1 MALYWSGARVKV
13 RYEDEFREDE
23 RDCPEDTIVIVMKPG
38 QADDPSF
45 VRAVRHVV
53 ALRTLENEMDRGEG
67 RAHDEKAAG
76 EKDTG
81 DARREDQAAFEAERR
96 FVEAFMAEEERGTDE
111 ALFGRGGNDEYE
123 EDPFS
128 LRDLFERE
136 ACGSCGDWPV
146 RHPVKIVIEHC
157 DEMVIGG

>member
-1 MALYWSGARVKV
+1 
-13 RYEDEFREDE
+13 
-23 RDCPEDTIVIVMKPG
+23 
-38 QADDPSF
+38 
-45 VRAVRHVV
+45 
-53 ALRTLENEMDRGEG
+53 
-67 RAHDEKAAG
+67 
-76 EKDTG
+76 
-81 DARREDQAAFEAERR
+81 
-96 FVEAFMAEEERGTDE
+96 MAEEERGTDE